1 MFRYAILDCVIG
13 RPRKAEYVARFKN
26 PPSSVTC
33 VYNFFCYKPK
43 LLAFVVS
50 PLLFTTFRESVT
62 RKFGFFKKKLALY
75 RFIVSSGQT
84 SIDMQGG
91 ASFSNVAQLLIEVIW
106 ILNIQVQAKL
116 YRCISAWVEKMQLDK
131 RICTL

>member
-1 MFRYAILDCVIG
+1 MCVQ
-13 RPRKAEYVARFKN
+13 
-26 PPSSVTC
+26 
-33 VYNFFCYKPK
+33 FFCYKPK

-116 YRCISAWVEKMQLDK
+116 YRCISVWVEKMQLDK